1 MMHWRSAN
9 DQLSVSWLAEGIF
22 FRRHVDMES
31 NQAIGQGQGLIFNA
45 MALLSVCGVGVDES
59 CTVKVSV

>member
-31 NQAIGQGQGLIFNA
+31 NQAIGQGQGLIFNE
-45 MALLSVCGVGVDES
+45 SVLVAICGVGDES
-59 CTVKVSV
+59 CTVKVRE